1 MLAENK
7 KISLFKE
14 SGSIVKEI
22 NSGELVVFPERE
34 STGNRHII
42 RRKLSSQ
49 GKMGFLFSLPAL
61 VYMIVFVGY
70 PTVSNFILSLK
81 NVNVY
86 NFSRPESQEFIGI
99 SNYIEL
105 FTDANSVMGTAIG
118 NTLVFTVS
126 SIFFQFIIGFV
137 LALLF
142 SKKFVGSSFFRGAT
156 MISWL
161 LPVTVAGLLFKFI
174 FATSGG
180 IANQLLMQLHI
191 INAPVDWLL
200 NGNTAMI
207 AIVVANIWIGIPFN
221 MMLLLTG
228 LTTVPADIYESAK
241 IDGAGKLQTLFMI
254 TIPVIKPAIMSVL
267 TLGFV
272 YTFKV
277 FDLVWVMTKGGPI
290 NATELVSTYAYK
302 LSFDQ
307 FEFSKGAASAN
318 ILFLILFIVG
328 MFYIKLINS
337 EEEVM

>member
-1 MLAENK
+1 MLKELTLENSSAHAKPK
-7 KISLFKE
+7 KFHISHK
-14 SGSIVKEI
+14 K
-22 NSGELVVFPERE
+22 
-34 STGNRHII
+34 
-42 RRKLSSQ
+42 KLTSQ
-49 GKMGFLFSLPAL
+49 GKMGFLFSVPAL
-61 VYMIVFVGY
+61 IYMMIFVGY
-70 PTVSNFILSLK
+70 PTLSNFILSIK
-81 NVNVY
+81 NVNVF
-86 NFSRPESQEFIGI
+86 NFSRPEAQDIIGI
-99 SNYIEL
+99 QNYVEL
-105 FTDANSVMGTAIG
+105 FTDANSVMVRAIL
-118 NTLVFTVS
+118 NTLTFTVA
-126 SIFFQFIIGFV
+126 SIFFQFLIGFA

-142 SKKFVGSSFFRGAT
+142 SKKFHGSSFFRGAT

-174 FATSGG
+174 FASSGG
-180 IANQLLMQLHI
+180 IANQLLMSLHI
-191 INAPVDWLL
+191 INAPIDWLL
-200 NGNTAMI
+200 NGPSAMV

-241 IDGAGKLQTLFMI
+241 IDGANKIQTLFQI

-290 NATELVSTYAYK
+290 NATELASTYAYK
-302 LSFDQ
+302 LSFEQ

-328 MFYIKLINS
+328 MFYIKLINA

>member
-1 MLAENK
+1 MDHK
-7 KISLFKE
+7 K
-14 SGSIVKEI
+14 
-22 NSGELVVFPERE
+22 
-34 STGNRHII
+34 
-42 RRKLSSQ
+42 KLSSA
-49 GKMGFLFSLPAL
+49 GKMGLLFSLPA
-61 VYMIVFVGY
+61 VIYMLVFVGY
-70 PTVSNFILSLK
+70 PTISNFILSFK
-81 NVNVY
+81 NVDVF
-86 NFSRPESQEFIGI
+86 NFARSADQQFVGI
-99 SNYIEL
+99 ANYREL
-105 FTDANSVMGTAIG
+105 FSDPNSVMLKSVG
-118 NTLVFTVS
+118 NTLLFTVC
-126 SIFFQFIIGFV
+126 SIFFQFIIGFI

-142 SKKFVGSSFFRGAT
+142 SKRFPASSFFRGAS

-174 FATSGG
+174 FASSGG
-180 IANQLLMQLHI
+180 IANQMLMSLHLI
-191 INAPVDWLL
+191 KKPVDWLL
-200 NGNTAMI
+200 NGNTAMV
-207 AIVVANIWIGIPFN
+207 AIIVANIWIGIPFN
-221 MMLLLTG
+221 MMLLITG

-241 IDGAGKLQTLFMI
+241 IDGAGKLQTLFYI

-302 LSFDQ
+302 LSFEE

-328 MFYIKLINS
+328 LFYIRLINQ

>member
-1 MLAENK
+1 
-7 KISLFKE
+7 
-14 SGSIVKEI
+14 
-22 NSGELVVFPERE
+22 
-34 STGNRHII
+34 
-42 RRKLSSQ
+42 
-49 GKMGFLFSLPAL
+49 MGLLFSLPA
-61 VYMIVFVGY
+61 VIYMLVFVGY
-70 PTVSNFILSLK
+70 PTISNFILSFK
-81 NVNVY
+81 NVDVF
-86 NFSRPESQEFIGI
+86 NFARSADQQFVGI
-99 SNYIEL
+99 ANYREL
-105 FTDANSVMGTAIG
+105 FSDPNSVMLKSVG
-118 NTLVFTVS
+118 NTLLFTVC
-126 SIFFQFIIGFV
+126 SIFFQFIIGFI

-142 SKKFVGSSFFRGAT
+142 SKRFPASSFFRGAS

-174 FATSGG
+174 FASSGG
-180 IANQLLMQLHI
+180 IANQMLMSLHLI
-191 INAPVDWLL
+191 KKPVDWLL
-200 NGNTAMI
+200 NGNTAMV
-207 AIVVANIWIGIPFN
+207 AIIVANIWIGIPFN
-221 MMLLLTG
+221 MMLLITG

-241 IDGAGKLQTLFMI
+241 IDGAGKLQTLFYI

-302 LSFDQ
+302 LSFEE

-328 MFYIKLINS
+328 LFYIRLINQ